1 MIYLTLNNGT
11 QIEIEEISTTSAIVV
26 KGNLAM
32 VDTALTEITTD
43 NLKNADLNGTTLINK
58 VYTGFTG
65 EREEDV
71 YTVTFNLRDKTDME
85 LLYEKVQ
92 DIEGGL
98 TEVADIVYGEEA

>member
-11 QIEIEEISTTSAIVV
+11 QIEVEEISTSSSIVV
-26 KGNLAM
+26 KGNLEK
-32 VDTALTEITTD
+32 VDTALTEITTE
-43 NLKNADLNGTTLINK
+43 NLKNADLNGTTLTNK

-85 LLYEKVQ
+85 LLFGKVQ
-92 DIEGGL
+92 DVEDGL
-98 TEVADIVYGEEA
+98 AEVADIVAGM

>member
-1 MIYLTLNNGT
+1 M
-11 QIEIEEISTTSAIVV
+11 EEIARVNDKKYREES
-26 KGNLAM
+26 NLAK

-43 NLKNADLNGTTLINK
+43 NLKNADLNGTTLTNK

-85 LLYEKVQ
+85 LLFGKVQ
-92 DIEGGL
+92 DVEDGL
-98 TEVADIVYGEEA
+98 AEVADIVAGM

>member
-11 QIEIEEISTTSAIVV
+11 KIEIEEISTTSAIVI
-26 KGNLAM
+26 KGNLAK

-43 NLKNADLNGTTLINK
+43 NLKNADLNGTTLTNK

-65 EREEDV
+65 ERAEDV

-85 LLYEKVQ
+85 LLFGKVQ
-92 DIEGGL
+92 DVEDGL
-98 TEVADIVYGEEA
+98 AEVADIVAGM

>member
-11 QIEIEEISTTSAIVV
+11 QIEVEEISTSSSIVV
-26 KGNLAM
+26 KGDLTK
-32 VDTALTEITTD
+32 VDTALTEITTE
-43 NLKNADLNGTTLINK
+43 NLKNANLNGTTLLNK

-85 LLYEKVQ
+85 LLFGKVQ
-92 DIEGGL
+92 DVEDGL
-98 TEVADIVYGEEA
+98 AEVADIVAGM